1 VSLKDRSV
9 RLFRRLERPAG
20 DDAWMI
26 LEAAGAL
33 DLKEFELFCLAWRR
47 WTGDD
52 PDPKDVERAFAA
64 HMLHKK
70 TPPWARHLAREVLRR
85 REQGCL
91 ERDDFGAARYREPP
105 DRPSRARVYAATTA
119 VSAAFVL
126 ALLILG
132 TYRAADV
139 GPVGRLECAPGGMR
153 FAEEVARQFTG
164 KPDPFGCAR

>member
-1 VSLKDRSV
+1 MSLKDRSA
-9 RLFRRLERPAG
+9 RLFRRLERPVG
-20 DDAWMI
+20 EDAWMV

-33 DLKEFELFCLAWRR
+33 DLTEFEFFCLAWRR

-52 PDPKDVERAFAA
+52 PDPKSVERAFAA
-64 HMLHKK
+64 HMLHKM

-85 REQGCL
+85 REQGRL
-91 ERDDFGAARYREPP
+91 HRDDFGAAQFREPP
-105 DRPSRARVYAATTA
+105 VRPSRARVYAATTA

-132 TYRAADV
+132 TYRAGDI
-139 GPVGRLECAPGGMR
+139 GLGGRLECAPGGMR

-164 KPDPFGCAR
+164 RPDPFDCRR